1 MKKIILFILFFL
13 GVFIVYSQDTVS
25 ENSPWYMFK
34 SHGNLWYMI
43 HEKPL
48 PTIGHG
54 IFQYYGKDSGDIYVY
69 GVAVTLN
76 YVPVEE
82 ERRNEA
88 VTMTPT
94 FMVLDHVAHGDPPLV
109 SFLDS
114 TNVLG
119 KVQQCRFE
127 YVLSDS
133 NSVTPCYEF
142 YFDNPHHFV
151 APDDTFYVSLY
162 WPEERAT
169 RYTAWWHNEALSSW
183 DYYMYMRYP
192 ILENYIFPELWTTG
206 SDAGMFDFAPHYS
219 VPMYRCWGTIFPIVQ
234 LRCTAPYL
242 SMEGHEGDATT
253 VRWWQAEAGESYQV
267 ALGAYGSSPESATV
281 VATTDTFHTFTGLQA
296 DSIYSA
302 WVRKACRYTT
312 TGYDTLVWSDWS
324 RPLVFRTAVGIGE
337 VDDFTLQVASR
348 EGCIVVSGLTAG
360 ERVEVYDMLGRR
372 VAALMAD
379 GVTAPLPAGLYLVRT
394 TAHSRARRVA
404 VLR

>member
-1 MKKIILFILFFL
+1 M
-13 GVFIVYSQDTVS
+13 VS
-25 ENSPWYMFK
+25 AR
-34 SHGNLWYMI
+34 L
-43 HEKPL
+43 L
-48 PTIGHG
+48 PRTGHSIG
-54 IFQYYGKDSGDIYVY
+54 QYYGKDSGDVNVY
-69 GVAVTLN
+69 GVALTLN

-119 KVQQCRFE
+119 KVQQCKFE
-127 YVLSDS
+127 YVLSDGTS
-133 NSVTPCYEF
+133 EVVPCYEF

-169 RYTAWWHNEALSSW
+169 RYMDWWNNVAHGSY
-183 DYYMYMRYP
+183 DYYMYVTGAVMVSYATD
-192 ILENYIFPELWTTG
+192 NYGWTTG
-206 SDAGMFDFAPHYS
+206 PDAGMFDFLPNYNA
-219 VPMYRCWGTIFPIVQ
+219 MYQTWGAIFPIVR

-242 SMEGHEGDATT
+242 SMAGHEGDATT

-267 ALGAYGSSPESATV
+267 ALGPYGSSPESATV

-312 TGYDTLVWSDWS
+312 TGYDTLVWSEWS
-324 RPLVFRTAVGIGE
+324 RPVQFFMVGIGE
-337 VDDFTLQVASR
+337 VDDLALRVAAR
-348 EGCIVVSGLTAG
+348 EGCIVVEGLDAG
-360 ERVEVYDMLGRR
+360 EGAEVYDMLGRR
-372 VAALMAD
+372 VAALTSD
-379 GVTAPLPAGLYLVRT
+379 GVTAPLPQGLYLVRT
-394 TAHSRARRVA
+394 TAHSRPRRVA

>member
-1 MKKIILFILFFL
+1 
-13 GVFIVYSQDTVS
+13 
-25 ENSPWYMFK
+25 
-34 SHGNLWYMI
+34 MI

-48 PTIGHG
+48 PIIGHV
-54 IFQYYGKDSGDIYVY
+54 IFQNYGKDSGDIYVY
-69 GVAVTLN
+69 GVAVTIN
-76 YVPVEE
+76 YIPVEE
-82 ERRNEA
+82 ERRNET

-94 FMVLDHVAHGDPPLV
+94 FMLLDHVANGNPPTVL
-109 SFLDS
+109 FLDS

-119 KVQQCRFE
+119 KVQQCKFE

-151 APDDTFYVSLY
+151 APDDTFYVSIY

-169 RYTAWWHNEALSSW
+169 RYRAWWHNEALSSW
-183 DYYMYMRYP
+183 DYYMYLRYP
-192 ILENYIFPELWTTG
+192 IMTNYIFPTEGWGTYPNT
-206 SDAGMFDFAPHYS
+206 GMFDFVTNNSYTYA
-219 VPMYRCWGTIFPIVQ
+219 WGAYFPIVR

-242 SMEGHEGDATT
+242 SMAGHEGDATT

-281 VATTDTFHTFTGLQA
+281 VATTDTFHTFTGLQT

-337 VDDFTLQVASR
+337 VDDFKLQVASR
-348 EGCIVVSGLTAG
+348 EGCIVVSGLSSG
-360 ERVEVYDMLGRR
+360 ERAEVYDMLGRR
-372 VAALMAD
+372 VAALPAD

>member
-1 MKKIILFILFFL
+1 M
-13 GVFIVYSQDTVS
+13 GPSQ
-25 ENSPWYMFK
+25 ESP
-34 SHGNLWYMI
+34 L
-43 HEKPL
+43 
-48 PTIGHG
+48 IGHNME
-54 IFQYYGKDSGDIYVY
+54 QQYGKDTNDIAVY
-69 GVAVTLN
+69 GVAVTIG
-76 YVPVEE
+76 YIPVEE
-82 ERRNEA
+82 ERQHE
-88 VTMTPT
+88 VITMTPT
-94 FMVLDHVAHGDPPLV
+94 VMLLDHVAHGNPPTV

-119 KVQQCRFE
+119 VMKQCRFK
-127 YVLSDS
+127 YLLSDGGS
-133 NSVTPCYEF
+133 EVSRCYEF
-142 YFDNPHHFV
+142 YFNTPHSFSI
-151 APDDTFYVSLY
+151 PSDTFYISCY
-162 WPEERAT
+162 WPMERA
-169 RYTAWWHNEALSSW
+169 A
-183 DYYMYMRYP
+183 
-192 ILENYIFPELWTTG
+192 NYITWWRNDMNRDYDYFMELRKAIMLHVTP
-206 SDAGMFDFAPHYS
+206 DAE
-219 VPMYRCWGTIFPIVQ
+219 CWGTPADSGMFGFSPARPSSKWGFLFPIVQ

-242 SMEGHEGDATT
+242 SMAGHEGDATT
-253 VRWWQAEAGESYQV
+253 VRWWQTEAGESYQV
-267 ALGAYGSSPESATV
+267 ALGPYGSSPESATV
-281 VATTDTFHTFTGLQA
+281 VATTDTFHTFTGLQT

-324 RPLVFRTAVGIGE
+324 RPVVFRTTVGIGE

>member
-13 GVFIVYSQDTVS
+13 GVFIVHSQDTVS
-25 ENSPWYMFK
+25 ENTPWYMYR
-34 SHGNLWYMI
+34 SHSNLWYMI

-48 PTIGHG
+48 PIIGHF
-54 IFQYYGKDSGDIYVY
+54 IDQYQGKDSGDIYVY
-69 GVAVTLN
+69 GVAVTIN

-94 FMVLDHVAHGDPPLV
+94 FMLFDQLANGNPPTV

-119 KVQQCRFE
+119 KVQQCKFE

-151 APDDTFYVSLY
+151 APDDTFYVSIY

-169 RYTAWWHNEALSSW
+169 RYMDWWHNEALSSW
-183 DYYMYMRYP
+183 DYYMYERFAVM
-192 ILENYIFPELWTTG
+192 ENYEPIVGWY
-206 SDAGMFDFAPHYS
+206 SDPNAGMFDFVPNYS
-219 VPMYRCWGTIFPIVQ
+219 INRVWGYLFPIVQ

-242 SMEGHEGDATT
+242 SMAGHEGDATT

-267 ALGAYGSSPESATV
+267 ALGPYGSSPESATV

-348 EGCIVVSGLTAG
+348 EGCIMVSGLTAG
-360 ERVEVYDMLGRR
+360 ERAEVYDMLGRR
-372 VAALMAD
+372 VAALTSD
-379 GVTAPLPAGLYLVRT
+379 GVTEPLPQGLYLVRT